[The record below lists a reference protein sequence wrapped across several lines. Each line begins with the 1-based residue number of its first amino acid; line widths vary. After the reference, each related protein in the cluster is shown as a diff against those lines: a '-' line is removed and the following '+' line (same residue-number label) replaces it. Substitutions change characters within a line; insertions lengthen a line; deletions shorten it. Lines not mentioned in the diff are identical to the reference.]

1 MKYLLVISVFL
12 IGGLIGFFVGK
23 NSTVIIEKRNKI
35 TEAQVITEVV
45 YDTIIKKEVIEVP
58 VPVIIVDSLS
68 LDTIPIE
75 SVDTTEVTDQI
86 EIKDTSEIDSDI
98 VIRRERMIKSK
109 KYQIIFLTEE
119 IKKDTALK
127 EMLGIKESKITEL
140 IVEFWESPLNFS
152 GYKLSKNKLILYGLS
167 DQFKYQIY
175 KRNKVYYI
183 GFEDILYGLKETQEF
198 LPFVEVDRENI
209 LND

>member
-68 LDTIPIE
+68 LDTTPIE

>member
-68 LDTIPIE
+68 LDTTPIE

-98 VIRRERMIKSK
+98 VIRRERIIKSK